1 MNKTKPNR
9 YQIRQLI
16 KKTGITKAQFIAMQ
30 EFSDKLN
37 QKKENKK
44 EENKKEENKKEEN
57 KKEENK

>member
-1 MNKTKPNR
+1 MNKIKPNR
-9 YQIRQLI
+9 YQIRQFI

-44 EENKKEENKKEEN
+44 EENK
-57 KKEENK
+57 